1 MNTIKF
7 KQVMLANNDTQKELA
22 DALGLSQS
30 GISDRIN
37 GNVDF
42 RQSEINQIIL
52 RYKLNMSDVREIFFD
67 QEVS

>member
-7 KQVMLANNDTQKELA
+7 KQAMLANNDTQKELA

-52 RYKLNMSDVREIFFD
+52 RYKLSMSDVRAIFFD
-67 QEVS
+67 QKVS

>member
-1 MNTIKF
+1 MS
-7 KQVMLANNDTQKELA
+7 V
-22 DALGLSQS
+22 QS
-30 GISDRIN
+30 EIDRIN

-52 RYKLNMSDVREIFFD
+52 RYKLSMSDVRAIFFD

>member
-7 KQVMLANNDTQKELA
+7 KQAMLANNDTQKELA

-52 RYKLNMSDVREIFFD
+52 RYKLSMSDVRAIFFD